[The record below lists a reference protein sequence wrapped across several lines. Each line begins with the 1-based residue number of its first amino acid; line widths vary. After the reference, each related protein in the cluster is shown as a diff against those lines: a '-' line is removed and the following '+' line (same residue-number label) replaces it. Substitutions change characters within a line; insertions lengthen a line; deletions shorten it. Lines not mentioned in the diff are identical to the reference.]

1 MTHSVY
7 EALLNSNA
15 VIEFDN
21 QGYILWANPNFLNLM
36 EYELDEIEGRHHSIF
51 LPEFHQHELE
61 YQEMW
66 NQLAEGHAQAGEFK
80 RLTKK
85 NREVWIQG
93 SYTPV
98 RNLQGEISKI
108 VKMAVDITEK
118 KSLADNLE
126 KKNKELLGAAT
137 KAKAAT
143 DAKTVF
149 LANMSHEI
157 RTPLNSII
165 GITDTLAETPLDNQQ
180 ASFVEILQ
188 RANHQLM
195 TIINDIL
202 DLSKVE
208 AGEMELRPLPFNLQ
222 RLLDE
227 LEAVLGFR
235 AKEKGLKLSLSIDPD
250 VEEYFVG
257 DADRLRQVL
266 MNLLNNS
273 LKFTNNGEI
282 SLQVSVNRTTH
293 KGNLLFCVT
302 DTGIGISKQK
312 FKDIFQPFTQA
323 DTTTTRKYGGTGL
336 GLSITKNIV
345 QMMNG
350 HIWFESQPGQGTS
363 FFFTISVPSTTER
376 KTTMHNPWQGR
387 YQLTDV
393 NHNIS
398 SSRRRI
404 LVVDD
409 VEDNRHLFG
418 IYLQKTAHAVSYASG
433 GLEAVEMVA
442 KEHYDIIFMDVQM
455 PGMDGYEATR
465 RIRDMEIQ
473 MNRTPA
479 KIFACT
485 ANAFQEDVRKSLSAG
500 CDLHL
505 SKPVRK
511 DTMLKAISSCF
522 NDAQEAIY

>member
-51 LPEFHQHELE
+51 LPEFRQHEME

-66 NQLAEGHAQAGEFK
+66 DQLAEGQAQTGEYK
-80 RLTKK
+80 RITKN
-85 NREVWIQG
+85 NRQVWIQG

-98 RNLQGEISKI
+98 RNLQGQVSKI

-118 KSLADNLE
+118 KSLSDNLE
-126 KKNKELLGAAT
+126 KKNKELLGAAI

-143 DAKTVF
+143 YAKTVF

-165 GITDTLAETPLDNQQ
+165 GITDTLAETPLDDQQ

-208 AGEMELRPLPFNLQ
+208 AGEMELRPLPFRLQ
-222 RLLDE
+222 GLLDE
-227 LEAVLGFR
+227 LNAVLGFR
-235 AKEKGLKLSLSIDPD
+235 AKEKSLTLSMAIDPE

-266 MNLLNNS
+266 MNLVNNS
-273 LKFTNNGEI
+273 IKFTNAGDI
-282 SLQVSVNRTTH
+282 KLRVSQNNTTH
-293 KGNLLFCVT
+293 KGNLLFSVT

-323 DTTTTRKYGGTGL
+323 DNATTRKYGGTGL

-350 HIWFESQPGQGTS
+350 HIWFESRPGQGTS
-363 FFFTISVPSTTER
+363 FFFTITVPSTTER

-387 YQLTDV
+387 YQLSDIK
-393 NHNIS
+393 HNLS
-398 SSRRRI
+398 NSRLRI

-418 IYLQKTAHAVSYASG
+418 IYLQKTAYQVSYAESG
-433 GLEAVEMVA
+433 HKAVAMVE

-455 PGMDGYEATR
+455 PGMDGYEATQK
-465 RIRDMEIQ
+465 IRDMENK

-485 ANAFQEDVRKSLSAG
+485 ANAFQEDVKRSLSAG

-511 DTMLKAISSCF
+511 DTMLKAISSCY
-522 NDAQEAIY
+522 NDTTEAIY